1 MKIINKFIDTLSKVK
16 TWVKANIR
24 RLIYANYVCWVVF
37 WTISALIAMIVDT
50 LMTPIN
56 IVIEVFQIIRFKT
69 YKKFKAIYKK

>member
-37 WTISALIAMIVDT
+37 WTVSALIAMIVDT
-50 LMTPIN
+50 LMTPVN
-56 IVIEVFQIIRFKT
+56 ILIGWFQIIRYRT
-69 YKKFKAIYKK
+69 YKKFKTIYKK